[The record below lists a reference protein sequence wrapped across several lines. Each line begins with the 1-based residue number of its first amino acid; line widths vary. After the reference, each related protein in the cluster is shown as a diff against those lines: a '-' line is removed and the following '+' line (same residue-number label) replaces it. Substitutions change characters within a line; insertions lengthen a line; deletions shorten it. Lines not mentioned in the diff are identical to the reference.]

1 MLGQLKRAAWS
12 NPVALRAAT
21 AAVDTA
27 YLARRLIGGPRR
39 EVTAPTAEAAP
50 DLEPFHLYQS
60 RYARTGGWFAEGAIV
75 TWDALLA
82 FQAERGQ
89 RGNVLEIGVLKG
101 KSAALLAV
109 RSDPSETVVLVD
121 PALRRE
127 ATDLVAEAHPVNNV
141 LLRAKS
147 QDIADNEEILAMHG
161 RCRWIHIDGEHSGR
175 AVRNDLAI
183 AARLVAP
190 DGIICLDDFFAPAY
204 PQITESAFRFL
215 DERKDDFRLFLTGF
229 RKGYVCRRSAA
240 PDYLRFVMERLPTEC
255 RRRGFTD
262 FTLCKTTDPAD
273 MNCFGQTPRRNDA
286 DFKGPDMDPGRIEI

>member
-1 MLGQLKRAAWS
+1 M
-12 NPVALRAAT
+12 
-21 AAVDTA
+21 
-27 YLARRLIGGPRR
+27 
-39 EVTAPTAEAAP
+39 
-50 DLEPFHLYQS
+50 
-60 RYARTGGWFAEGAIV
+60 
-75 TWDALLA
+75 
-82 FQAERGQ
+82 
-89 RGNVLEIGVLKG
+89 LKG